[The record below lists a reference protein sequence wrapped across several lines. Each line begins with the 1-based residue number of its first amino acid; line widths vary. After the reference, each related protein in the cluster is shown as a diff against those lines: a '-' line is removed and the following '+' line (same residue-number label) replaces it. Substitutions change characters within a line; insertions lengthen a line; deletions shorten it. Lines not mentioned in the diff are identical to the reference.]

1 MKMTSESKNILFACS
16 LLAGSPVLAESV
28 PEIDCLIE
36 PNMMIEL
43 SSPVSGVLDE
53 ILVDRSDV
61 VEEGQIVAT
70 LKSDVEQVK
79 LKAGMENLNLSKVEQ
94 RRSLELYRDGVITL
108 SEKEQADHEAKLN
121 KLEVE
126 HAQANLELRKIRSP
140 IDGVVA
146 DRYLM
151 PGEFIEDKPILKLAQ
166 LNPLRVE
173 VVAPVTYFGRIKTG
187 VHAQIKTEYGSFENL
202 VAKVV
207 VVDKVVD
214 AASGTF
220 GIRLELQNEDNQVPG
235 GLKCTARF
243 FNEDEEADYARRNS
257 IENVNAALAE
267 TDTVET
273 DSSEIDLTGL
283 GITEPE
289 IAEPDITEQG
299 ISDKQKE
306 AICRRIGPFKK
317 KDSLITL
324 MNALENEINGY
335 EVLDDKT
342 ESSLYRVIT
351 ENLASDK
358 AAKSLKTELEQ
369 AGVKDL
375 AIVKDGSGYSIS
387 LGVFRNER
395 SAYKRVAKIKKL
407 GYDCKVVPKQINKS
421 IYWAEVTA
429 NKSEDALAELV
440 TASGVV
446 VDADH
451 LLYQSCSTEILAVGS
466 GM

>member
-1 MKMTSESKNILFACS
+1 MKMTSELKNIFLVCS

-53 ILVDRSDV
+53 ILVDRSDTV
-61 VEEGQIVAT
+61 KEGQIVAT

-79 LKAGMENLNLSKVEQ
+79 LKAGMENFNLSKVEQ
-94 RRSLELYRDGVITL
+94 KRSVELYRDGVITL
-108 SEKEQADHEAKLN
+108 SEKEQADHEAALN
-121 KLEVE
+121 QLEVE
-126 HAQANLELRKIRSP
+126 HAQATLELRKIRSP

-151 PGEFIEDKPILKLAQ
+151 PGEYIEDKPILKLAQ

-173 VVAPVTYFGRIKTG
+173 VVAPVTYFGRIKKG

-235 GLKCTARF
+235 GLKCTVRF
-243 FNEDEEADYARRNS
+243 FNEDEEAEYARRS
-257 IENVNAALAE
+257 SVKNVSTAIAGSDTAE
-267 TDTVET
+267 QDIT
-273 DSSEIDLTGL
+273 EIDLTGL
-283 GITEPE
+283 GIV
-289 IAEPDITEQG
+289 EPDISEQG
-299 ISDKQKE
+299 IPGEQE
-306 AICRRIGPFKK
+306 NTICRRIGPFKK

-324 MNALENEINGY
+324 MNALENDINGY
-335 EVLDDKT
+335 EVLDDTT
-342 ESSLYRVIT
+342 ESSLYRVTIDKL
-351 ENLASDK
+351 ESGK
-358 AAKSLKTELEQ
+358 AAKSLETEIKQ

-375 AIVKDGSGYSIS
+375 AILKDATGYSIS

-407 GYDCKVVPKQINKS
+407 GYDCKVVPKQVNKS
-421 IYWAEVTA
+421 TYWAEVTA

-440 TASGVV
+440 TASGVA
-446 VDADH
+446 DTDH
-451 LLYQSCSTEILAVGS
+451 LLYQSCSTEILAAGD
-466 GM
+466 M

>member
-1 MKMTSESKNILFACS
+1 MKMNSELKSIYLVCG
-16 LLAGSPVLAESV
+16 LLAGSPVLAEESV

-53 ILVDRSDV
+53 ILVDRSDTV
-61 VEEGQIVAT
+61 KEGQIVAT
-70 LKSDVEQVK
+70 LKSDVELVK
-79 LKAGMENLNLSKVEQ
+79 LKAGLENLNLSKVEQ
-94 RRSLELYRDGVITL
+94 KRSVELYRDGVITL
-108 SEKEQADHEAKLN
+108 SEKEQADHEAALN

-151 PGEFIEDKPILKLAQ
+151 PGEYIEDKPILKLAQ

-187 VHAQIKTEYGSFENL
+187 VHAQVKTEYGSFENL
-202 VAKVV
+202 VAEVV

-235 GLKCTARF
+235 GLKCTVRF
-243 FNEDEEADYARRNS
+243 FNEEEEADYARRNS
-257 IENVNAALAE
+257 LGNVNTAIAAPDTAE
-267 TDTVET
+267 PDMT
-273 DSSEIDLTGL
+273 EIDLTGL

-289 IAEPDITEQG
+289 ITEQSIPG
-299 ISDKQKE
+299 EQE
-306 AICRRIGPFKK
+306 NTICRRIGPFKK

-335 EVLDDKT
+335 DVLDEMT
-342 ESSLYRVIT
+342 ESSLYQVT
-351 ENLASDK
+351 TDNLASGET
-358 AAKSLKTELEQ
+358 AKSLKTEMKQ

-375 AIVKDGSGYSIS
+375 AIVKDDTGYSIS

-395 SAYKRVAKIKKL
+395 SAYKRVAKIKNL
-407 GYDCKVVPKQINKS
+407 GYDCKVVPKQVSKS
-421 IYWAEVTA
+421 TYWAEVTA
-429 NKSEDALAELV
+429 STSEDALAELV
-440 TASGVV
+440 TASGIA
-446 VDADH
+446 DTDH
-451 LLYQSCSTEILAVGS
+451 LLYQSCSTEILAS
-466 GM
+466 GGM

>member
-1 MKMTSESKNILFACS
+1 MNSELKNILLVCG
-16 LLAGSPVLAESV
+16 LLAGSPVLAEESV

-53 ILVDRSDV
+53 ILVDRSDTV
-61 VEEGQIVAT
+61 KEGQIVAT
-70 LKSDVEQVK
+70 LKSDVELVK
-79 LKAGMENLNLSKVEQ
+79 LKAGLENLNLSKVEQ
-94 RRSLELYRDGVITL
+94 KRSVELYRDGVITL
-108 SEKEQADHEAKLN
+108 SEKEQADHEAALN

-151 PGEFIEDKPILKLAQ
+151 PGEYIEDKPILKLAQ

-187 VHAQIKTEYGSFENL
+187 VHAQVKTEYGSFENL
-202 VAKVV
+202 VAEVV

-235 GLKCTARF
+235 GLKCTVRF
-243 FNEDEEADYARRNS
+243 FDAQEEADYARRNS
-257 IENVNAALAE
+257 LGNVNTAIAAPDTAE
-267 TDTVET
+267 PDMT
-273 DSSEIDLTGL
+273 EIDLTGL

-289 IAEPDITEQG
+289 ITEQSIPG
-299 ISDKQKE
+299 EQE
-306 AICRRIGPFKK
+306 NTICRRIGPFKK

-335 EVLDDKT
+335 DVLDEMT
-342 ESSLYRVIT
+342 ESSLYQVT
-351 ENLASDK
+351 TDNLASGET
-358 AAKSLKTELEQ
+358 ARSLKTEMKQ

-375 AIVKDGSGYSIS
+375 AIVKDDTGYSIS

-395 SAYKRVAKIKKL
+395 SAYKRVAKIKNL
-407 GYDCKVVPKQINKS
+407 GYDCKVVPKQVSKS
-421 IYWAEVTA
+421 TYWAEVTA
-429 NKSEDALAELV
+429 STSEDALAELV
-440 TASGVV
+440 TASGVG
-446 VDADH
+446 DTDH
-451 LLYQSCSTEILAVGS
+451 LLYQSCSTEILAS
-466 GM
+466 GGM

>member
-1 MKMTSESKNILFACS
+1 MNSELKNILLVCG
-16 LLAGSPVLAESV
+16 LLAGSPVLAEESV

-53 ILVDRSDV
+53 ILVDRSDT

-70 LKSDVEQVK
+70 LKSDVELVK
-79 LKAGMENLNLSKVEQ
+79 LKAGLENLNLSKVEQ
-94 RRSLELYRDGVITL
+94 KRSVELYRDGVITL
-108 SEKEQADHEAKLN
+108 SEKEQADHEAALN

-151 PGEFIEDKPILKLAQ
+151 PGEYIEDKPILKLAQ

-187 VHAQIKTEYGSFENL
+187 VHAQVKTEYGSFENL
-202 VAKVV
+202 VAEVV

-235 GLKCTARF
+235 GLKCTVRF
-243 FNEDEEADYARRNS
+243 FNEEEEADYARRNS
-257 IENVNAALAE
+257 LGNVNTAIAAPDTAE
-267 TDTVET
+267 PDMT
-273 DSSEIDLTGL
+273 EIDLTGL

-289 IAEPDITEQG
+289 ITEQSIPG
-299 ISDKQKE
+299 EQE
-306 AICRRIGPFKK
+306 NTICRRIGPFKK

-335 EVLDDKT
+335 DVLDEMT
-342 ESSLYRVIT
+342 ESSLYQVT
-351 ENLASDK
+351 TDNLASGET
-358 AAKSLKTELEQ
+358 ARSLKTEMKQ

-375 AIVKDGSGYSIS
+375 AIVKDDTGYSIS

-395 SAYKRVAKIKKL
+395 SAYKRVAKIKNL
-407 GYDCKVVPKQINKS
+407 GYDCKVVPKQVSKS
-421 IYWAEVTA
+421 TYWAEVTA
-429 NKSEDALAELV
+429 STSEDALAELV
-440 TASGVV
+440 TASGIA
-446 VDADH
+446 DTDH
-451 LLYQSCSTEILAVGS
+451 LLYQSCSTEILAS
-466 GM
+466 GGM

>member
-1 MKMTSESKNILFACS
+1 MKMNSELKNIFLVCG
-16 LLAGSPVLAESV
+16 LLVSSPAMAEHV

-53 ILVDRSDV
+53 ILVDRSDTV
-61 VEEGQIVAT
+61 KEGQIVAT
-70 LKSDVEQVK
+70 LKSDVELVK
-79 LKAGMENLNLSKVEQ
+79 LKAGLENFNLSKVEQ
-94 RRSLELYRDGVITL
+94 KRSVELYRDGVITL
-108 SEKEQADHEAKLN
+108 SEKEQADHEAALN
-121 KLEVE
+121 QLEVE

-151 PGEFIEDKPILKLAQ
+151 PGEYIEDKPILKLAQ

-187 VHAQIKTEYGSFENL
+187 VHAQVKTEYGSFENL

-235 GLKCTARF
+235 GLKCTVRF
-243 FNEDEEADYARRNS
+243 FDAQEEAEYAGRNS
-257 IENVNAALAE
+257 LGNVNTAIAAQ
-267 TDTVET
+267 DTEEPDMT
-273 DSSEIDLTGL
+273 EIDLTGL

-289 IAEPDITEQG
+289 ITEQ
-299 ISDKQKE
+299 SFPVEQE
-306 AICRRIGPFKK
+306 NTICRRIGPFKK

-335 EVLDDKT
+335 DVLDETT
-342 ESSLYRVIT
+342 ESSLYQVT
-351 ENLASDK
+351 TDNLASGK
-358 AAKSLKTELEQ
+358 TAKSLKTEMNQ
-369 AGVKDL
+369 AGVNDL
-375 AIVKDGSGYSIS
+375 AIVKDDTGYSIS
-387 LGVFRNER
+387 LGVFRSEK

-407 GYDCKVVPKQINKS
+407 GYDCKVVPKQVSKS
-421 IYWAEVTA
+421 TYWAEVTA
-429 NKSEDALAELV
+429 STSEDALAELV
-440 TASGVV
+440 TASGVA
-446 VDADH
+446 DTDH
-451 LLYQSCSTEILAVGS
+451 LLYQSCSTEILAS
-466 GM
+466 GDI